1 MGFSESLNK
10 LANAR
15 VKTRR
20 VSSFYGNLPVN
31 GCVLRNTTSIEFLG
45 AVVLE
50 SIRDQIWALKPAN
63 CISIGTKRYCCCT
76 PYKPNPCE
84 AKCTLDACNGDHSF
98 TAQQLVALR
107 KKWFNNQKGNSLK
120 PFFAVMKKKVVPI
133 SVLLPARLLEEL
145 MQGYCSKSSRAHVG
159 LFTTPF
165 IRSYD
170 YYGTVLYR
178 AYN

>member
-1 MGFSESLNK
+1 MTAQAVDMSIGLCEVWS
-10 LANAR
+10 
-15 VKTRR
+15 
-20 VSSFYGNLPVN
+20 P
-31 GCVLRNTTSIEFLG
+31 RNTTSIEFLG

-107 KKWFNNQKGNSLK
+107 KKWFNSHH
-120 PFFAVMKKKVVPI
+120 A
-133 SVLLPARLLEEL
+133 
-145 MQGYCSKSSRAHVG
+145 
-159 LFTTPF
+159 
-165 IRSYD
+165 
-170 YYGTVLYR
+170 
-178 AYN
+178 